1 MVTDTIGDTITRLF
15 NASVRGIKETEVLY
29 SMDVVRLLEVL
40 KRTGFIT
47 DFRVEKEEDSSFSKI
62 FVELKYDASKKP
74 KISNVRR
81 ISKPGCRIYH
91 RHSEVKKVLQG
102 YGVGV
107 YSTSIGV
114 LSDKEAYLKGVGGE
128 YWCEVF

>member
-15 NASVRGIKETEVLY
+15 NASVRGTKETEVLY

-40 KRTGFIT
+40 KRTGFIS
-47 DFRVEKEEDSSFSKI
+47 DFRIVKEENSSFSQI

-74 KISNVRR
+74 KINNVRR